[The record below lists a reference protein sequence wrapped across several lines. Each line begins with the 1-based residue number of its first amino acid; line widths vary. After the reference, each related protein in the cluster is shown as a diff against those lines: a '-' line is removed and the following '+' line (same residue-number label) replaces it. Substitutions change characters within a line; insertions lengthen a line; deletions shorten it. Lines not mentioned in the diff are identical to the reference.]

1 MDCVASTRMMI
12 NAYTILKENLQER
25 DHLYNLGIG
34 WEDNT
39 SIKIKQKGKG
49 SWHKSDSQDA
59 R

>member
-49 SWHKSDSQDA
+49 S
-59 R
+59 